1 MACLTYNMD
10 YIYSS
15 THLLEIDCHQKYV
28 SQATNCI
35 VEIGVLDGATTKQ
48 FLDIAKCKVYGID
61 PIIIDSNSNV
71 LIGDL
76 NKINNLEKH
85 YSSFT
90 FIKDYSF
97 NVVKTWK
104 EPIDYIF
111 IDGDHNY
118 EAVKKDMEDWFSHVK
133 QGGYMSFHDS
143 AANRGGPSYWP
154 GPSKLTDELIHN
166 KKMKYIETVWSL
178 TVFQKI

>member
-1 MACLTYNMD
+1 MVSLISNMD

-15 THLLEIDCHQKYV
+15 THLLEIDCHKKYA
-28 SQATNCI
+28 SQSTNCI

-48 FLDIAKCKVYGID
+48 FLDISKCKVFGID
-61 PIIIDSNSNV
+61 PIIIDSCSNT
-71 LIGDL
+71 LAGNFD
-76 NKINNLEKH
+76 KINILEKH
-85 YSSFT
+85 YPYFT
-90 FIKDYSF
+90 FIKGYSF
-97 NVVKTWK
+97 NVAKTWK

-118 EAVKKDMEDWFSHVK
+118 EAVKKDMEDWLPHVK

-154 GPSKLTDELIHN
+154 GPSQFADELIQN